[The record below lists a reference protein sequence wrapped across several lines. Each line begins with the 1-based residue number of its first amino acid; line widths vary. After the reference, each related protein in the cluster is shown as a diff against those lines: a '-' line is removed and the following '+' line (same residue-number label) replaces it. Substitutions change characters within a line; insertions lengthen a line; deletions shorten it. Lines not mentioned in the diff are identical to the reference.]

1 MPLNVD
7 VKTLVQIWEALVL
20 NVSLE
25 EVTISTVV
33 SKFSQFS
40 WRTPSMLTIH
50 TNHLGGNLVQ
60 KHWTIKFDVVGE
72 GQATKYIQ
80 IIKVNRINCE
90 WRMLSPEIT
99 QRIFSE
105 DLQTESCEPF
115 DFPTTISGFPSK
127 WQVHVSLLCSAA
139 FQLFFIAV
147 RRTPL
152 WERTTDTW
160 EVLFAVR
167 KYLKTEM

>member
-7 VKTLVQIWEALVL
+7 LKTLVQIWEALVL

-25 EVTISTVV
+25 EIPTSTVV
-33 SKFSQFS
+33 SKFSQLS
-40 WRTPSMLTIH
+40 WRTRLTIH

-80 IIKVNRINCE
+80 IIKLNRINCE
-90 WRMLSPEIT
+90 WKMLSPEIT
-99 QRIFSE
+99 AHIFW
-105 DLQTESCEPF
+105 
-115 DFPTTISGFPSK
+115 GFPNGMVQTIWFQPEFQVFPGK
-127 WQVHVSLLCSAA
+127 WQVSLLFSAD
-139 FQLFFIAV
+139 FQLFLISL

-160 EVLFAVR
+160 KVLFAVR